1 MTISAASA
9 IIQTFERLAA
19 VSFPSVKA
27 VLEKP
32 EFQALPQRTNLMDV
46 TKIGTGLPSKVERQ
60 FAIQD
65 IIGEE
70 LAAAITGAKDI
81 DSALADAESRVNEML
96 ANL

>member
-1 MTISAASA
+1 M
-9 IIQTFERLAA
+9 E
-19 VSFPSVKA
+19 
-27 VLEKP
+27 
-32 EFQALPQRTNLMDV
+32 V

-70 LAAAITGAKDI
+70 LAAAITGAKDV
-81 DSALADAESRVNEML
+81 DAAMADAESRVNEML